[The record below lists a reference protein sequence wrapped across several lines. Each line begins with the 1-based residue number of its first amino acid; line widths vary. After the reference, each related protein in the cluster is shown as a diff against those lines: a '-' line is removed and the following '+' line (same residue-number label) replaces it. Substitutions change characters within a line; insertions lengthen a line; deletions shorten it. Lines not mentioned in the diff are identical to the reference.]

1 MGRFCTHCGTEFS
14 EGALFC
20 RNCGARRSDSESPA
34 SSAAIKPAQPQSPSE
49 KIVPLVFEE
58 LKKSG
63 PLPNYTKLT
72 QVLEKLKKEDNNP
85 VVEALSEIVASY
97 KHIGKMYELLAK
109 PETLTSESVRANAL
123 AGLGIFPAV
132 GSGTAA
138 LAGASA
144 GLGEV
149 ATGGAGF
156 GGPGNGNGIKGG
168 QNGSFGGRPGTSGG
182 QGYIDTTATPVRHGT
197 SNSGSG
203 SRWGQY
209 LGMAAAGFAG
219 AMLAD
224 SLHSAMSTPHYTEG
238 AFSSPLGFG
247 GEQSSLDQ
255 YLQGDTSDSF
265 FSGDSMVSGASNFFG
280 GGTADASDVTTTDAS
295 DVETMDTS
303 VADAAANGVGATDS
317 DSMTGT
323 DSMADSSTLDNPAAF
338 DDPNG
343 PIDSSDTTY
352 DTAADTD
359 PLASYVDTDASADA
373 SDATVDTDGGT
384 FFDDV
389 DNIDTVDDSFF
400 DGSDSFFGGS
410 DSFDDPDDGFFGGG
424 GFFDDGGDD
433 W

>member
-97 KHIGKMYELLAK
+97 KHIGKMYGLLAK

-132 GSGTAA
+132 GSGATA
-138 LAGASA
+138 LAGAGA

-168 QNGSFGGRPGTSGG
+168 QNGSFGGRPGASGG
-182 QGYIDTTATPVRHGT
+182 QGYIDTTATPVRNGT
-197 SNSGSG
+197 SSSGSG

-224 SLHSAMSTPHYTEG
+224 SLHSAMSTLHYTEG
-238 AFSSPLGFG
+238 TFGSPLGFG

-255 YLQGDTSDSF
+255 YLQGDTNDSF
-265 FSGDSMVSGASNFFG
+265 FSGD
-280 GGTADASDVTTTDAS
+280 
-295 DVETMDTS
+295 
-303 VADAAANGVGATDS
+303 NGVGATGS
-317 DSMTGT
+317 ESTTGT
-323 DSMADSSTLDNPAAF
+323 DSMADSSVFDNSAAF

-373 SDATVDTDGGT
+373 SDAAVDTDGGT

-389 DNIDTVDDSFF
+389 DNIDNVDDSFF
-400 DGSDSFFGGS
+400 DGSDNFFGGS